1 MKFPEI
7 DALTLDGRTKGIPG
21 DVAGFPLGEIGAKGW
36 NVLREDLPLPLAVL
50 RQSAL
55 TRNAQWMRAFL
66 GVSGAVIAPHGKTT
80 MSPQLFY
87 QQLADGAW
95 AMTVAT
101 MQQLRIC
108 REFGIKRVVLANQL
122 VGRQAMHYV
131 LGELKRDADFDF
143 YCVVDSVANVE
154 QLAAAAREVKPG
166 RPLQVLLEGGM
177 EGGRTGCRT
186 LETALSVAR
195 AVKAAAS
202 GLALRGVEGFEG
214 LVHTDSPEA
223 DARTVTEFLDYLVE
237 IAVACEKA
245 QLLAPEKLIL
255 SAGGSAFYDIVVER
269 FKQAGLKREFL
280 LVTRSGCYLT
290 HDSKMYREA
299 FAEVKKRQPGLDNL
313 GPGLVPA
320 FEVWAYVQS
329 RPEAKKAILTVGKRD
344 ISYDVDLPV
353 PLRWVRPRSGVG
365 AGDIADLGPG
375 HVVTG
380 LNDQHCHMT
389 VPADSPLAVGDM
401 VAFGVSHPCTTFDKW
416 QVIPLVDDDYTVVSA
431 IKTYF

>member
-1 MKFPEI
+1 MSFAEI
-7 DALTLDGRTKGIPG
+7 DAIILDGRVKGIPG
-21 DVAGFPLGEIGAKGW
+21 DVPGFALGTIGAKGW

-55 TRNAQWMRAFL
+55 AQNGQWMRAFL
-66 GVSGAVIAPHGKTT
+66 TASEAVIAPHGKTT
-80 MSPQLFY
+80 MSPQLF
-87 QQLADGAW
+87 QQQMADGAW

-101 MQQLRIC
+101 VQQLRIC
-108 REFGIKRVVLANQL
+108 RDFGMRRIVLANQL
-122 VGRQAMHYV
+122 VGRQAIRYV
-131 LGELKRDADFDF
+131 LGELRRDPEFDF

-154 QLAAAAREVKPG
+154 QLAAAARAEAPG

-177 EGGRTGCRT
+177 AGGRTGCRD
-186 LETALSVAR
+186 LASALAVAR
-195 AVKAAAS
+195 AVKAEAP
-202 GLALRGVEGFEG
+202 LLTLRGVEGFEG
-214 LVHTDSPEA
+214 LVHTDSPA
-223 DARTVTEFLDYLVE
+223 DDAATVGRFLDYLVD
-237 IAVACEKA
+237 IAVACESE
-245 QLLAPEKLIL
+245 QLFAADQLIL
-255 SAGGSAFYDIVVER
+255 SAGGSAFYDLVVDR
-269 FKQAGLKREFL
+269 FRGAGIARDFL

-299 FAEVKKRQPGLDNL
+299 FEQIRKRAPGLDNL

-329 RPEAKKAILTVGKRD
+329 RPEPEKVILAVGKRD
-344 ISYDVDLPV
+344 VSYDVDLPV
-353 PLRWVRPRSGVG
+353 PLKWVRPGDGVG
-365 AGDIADLGPG
+365 AKDVAEIGVG

-431 IKTYF
+431 IKTFF